1 MNFDKNKILN
11 IKKFWSEKKY
21 DDLEK
26 SIEELG
32 ELEKLPN
39 AILIFYTT
47 SKLLNSNSKKE
58 DYLVA
63 AKYLNKMYSS
73 DTKQKINL
81 NNLIIASIRANN
93 FSYVERYLH
102 DEYSKDPNNPN
113 VLEGLSKMAY
123 SKSNIEEASKY
134 FGEYAAVMKT
144 NFKIWSSY
152 LSIASLNG
160 FLSQDKYLEI
170 CKKIDEISLVKS
182 EVPLKKIKEDIIKVG
197 FISGDFATHSV
208 SFFLKDILKKIN
220 YRRKKVCTC

>member
-1 MNFDKNKILN
+1 MISEQDKMKKISKLFVNKKFTELEMTIEKFGNLDDQSNLILN
-11 IKKFWSEKKY
+11 FF
-21 DDLEK
+21 
-26 SIEELG
+26 SI
-32 ELEKLPN
+32 
-39 AILIFYTT
+39 
-47 SKLLNSNSKKE
+47 SKLLNTNSKRE
-58 DYLVA
+58 DYFLA
-63 AKYLNKMYSS
+63 AKFLEKIYSS

-81 NNLIIASIRANN
+81 NNLIIASIGANN

-134 FGEYAAVMKT
+134 FGEYATVMKT

-182 EVPLKKIKEDIIKVG
+182 EVPVKKIKEDKIKIG

-208 SFFLKDILKKIN
+208 SFF
-220 YRRKKVCTC
+220 

>member
-1 MNFDKNKILN
+1 MISEQDKMKKISKLFVN
-11 IKKFWSEKKY
+11 KKFP
-21 DDLEK
+21 
-26 SIEELG
+26 
-32 ELEKLPN
+32 ELEKTIEKFGNLDDQSN
-39 AILIFYTT
+39 LILNFYST
-47 SKLLNSNSKKE
+47 SKLLNTNSKRE
-58 DYLVA
+58 DYFLA
-63 AKYLNKMYSS
+63 AKFLEKIYSS

-81 NNLIIASIRANN
+81 NNLIIASIGANN

-170 CKKIDEISLVKS
+170 CKKLMKLV
-182 EVPLKKIKEDIIKVG
+182 
-197 FISGDFATHSV
+197 
-208 SFFLKDILKKIN
+208 
-220 YRRKKVCTC
+220 

>member
-1 MNFDKNKILN
+1 MNFDQNKILN

-73 DTKQKINL
+73 DTKKKINL

-102 DEYSKDPNNPN
+102 DEY
-113 VLEGLSKMAY
+113 
-123 SKSNIEEASKY
+123 
-134 FGEYAAVMKT
+134 
-144 NFKIWSSY
+144 
-152 LSIASLNG
+152 
-160 FLSQDKYLEI
+160 
-170 CKKIDEISLVKS
+170 
-182 EVPLKKIKEDIIKVG
+182 
-197 FISGDFATHSV
+197 
-208 SFFLKDILKKIN
+208 
-220 YRRKKVCTC
+220 